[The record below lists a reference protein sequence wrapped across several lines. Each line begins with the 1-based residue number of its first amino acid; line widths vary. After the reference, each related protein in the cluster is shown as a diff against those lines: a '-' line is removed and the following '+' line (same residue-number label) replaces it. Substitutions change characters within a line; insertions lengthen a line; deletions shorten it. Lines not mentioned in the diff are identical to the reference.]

1 MPIDTRLSY
10 EDIKWLID
18 AADAWEEKESHE
30 FYQAKEILSIPEFE
44 EDHPAYDFIQA
55 MKRKYRGKEQQ
66 LADIKDGV
74 SEKAATMK
82 AKLYFLKKQLG
93 LAGLLDVE
101 EGTIHNEETGQTA
114 TQEAPKKPHPLEAE
128 LQEAIRQE
136 DYDKAAKLRDQLS
149 EIRNSENSEESG
161 E

>member
-1 MPIDTRLSY
+1 MPIDTRLNY
-10 EDIKWLID
+10 EDILWLIA

-55 MKRKYRGKEQQ
+55 LKRKYRGKEQQ

-74 SEKAATMK
+74 SEKASTMK

-93 LAGLLDVE
+93 MAGLLDVE
-101 EGTIHNEETGQTA
+101 EQAIVDGDGNVTRQEE
-114 TQEAPKKPHPLEAE
+114 PKKPHPLEAE
-128 LQEAIRQE
+128 LKQAIRDE
-136 DYDKAAKLRDQLS
+136 DYNKAAQLRDKLKAIKKS
-149 EIRNSENSEESG
+149 EKSENSDE
-161 E
+161 